1 MKEGCRFQIEQHLL
15 TEENWCKMCSR
26 TLSDQDRLCF
36 EHPEIWDA
44 LFADS
49 DKDRY
54 ETIAQNIEICK
65 GNICFFV
72 YFNI

>member
-1 MKEGCRFQIEQHLL
+1 MKEGYWFWVEQHLL

-36 EHPEIWDA
+36 EYSEIWNA

-49 DKDRY
+49 DENRY
-54 ETIAQNIEICK
+54 ETITQNIEIHK